1 MCDLVDRRGDKMTR
15 EEAINVLKR
24 NYPSSCFED
33 LCKAV
38 DIAIQALSAQ
48 PEQQWIPCSER
59 LPKENVYVLVWC
71 GEVKIARIIH
81 GISKEQR
88 IKMQE
93 GTIDDPVS
101 DGWNLSNGYFQ
112 VKRSETYRTCDE
124 YGNNKVPYCWDCI
137 YGEMFGQDV
146 KAWMPLPEPYNGGQS

>member
-1 MCDLVDRRGDKMTR
+1 MTNS
-15 EEAINVLKR
+15 EAIEVLKA
-24 NYPSSCFED
+24 NYPDPCFELLRD
-33 LCKAV
+33 AV
-38 DIAIQALSAQ
+38 DTAIYALSAQ
-48 PEQQWIPCSER
+48 PEHQWISCSER
-59 LPKENVYVLVWC
+59 LPEENVYVLVWC

-93 GTIDDPVS
+93 GIIDDPVS

-112 VKRSETYRTCDE
+112 VKRSETYRACDE

-146 KAWMPLPEPYNGGQS
+146 KAWMPLPEPYKGES